1 MTARLSLVF
10 SYDKDKQIFY
20 YSLLCIYT
28 ICSKSVPSSQHR
40 CTLPKIAVGG
50 KTYGISSQDRLSA
63 STAHAWGSGTGD
75 TNCGSLLNLVTNR
88 STWGWC
94 YREHMA

>member
-10 SYDKDKQIFY
+10 SYDKDKQILY

-40 CTLPKIAVGG
+40 CTYLIILSKGCVINIKVDCLS
-50 KTYGISSQDRLSA
+50 KTIKRQ
-63 STAHAWGSGTGD
+63 
-75 TNCGSLLNLVTNR
+75 
-88 STWGWC
+88 TW
-94 YREHMA
+94 RAFN

>member
-40 CTLPKIAVGG
+40 CNILNLNC
-50 KTYGISSQDRLSA
+50 ISSFIFYSSTNRLSNFRVP
-63 STAHAWGSGTGD
+63 TA
-75 TNCGSLLNLVTNR
+75 L
-88 STWGWC
+88 
-94 YREHMA
+94 EKF

>member
-40 CTLPKIAVGG
+40 CTTSQPPWITLYVLVIAINVCKDGR
-50 KTYGISSQDRLSA
+50 KCEKE
-63 STAHAWGSGTGD
+63 
-75 TNCGSLLNLVTNR
+75 N
-88 STWGWC
+88 
-94 YREHMA
+94 

>member
-40 CTLPKIAVGG
+40 CSLKYDAANL
-50 KTYGISSQDRLSA
+50 SERDRFM
-63 STAHAWGSGTGD
+63 
-75 TNCGSLLNLVTNR
+75 SLT
-88 STWGWC
+88 
-94 YREHMA
+94 